1 MHRSLS
7 EVKMA
12 LDDVHQA
19 LKKADLALNELD
31 PTKKIERKKWRIL
44 PPFKGSP
51 NSLLMGAQCSNLME
65 FQPYILNLLEMIR
78 IQRLVQPLIEKQ
90 D

>member
-7 EVKMA
+7 EVKLA
-12 LDDVHQA
+12 LADVHQA

-78 IQRLVQPLIEKQ
+78 IQRLVQPLIEK
-90 D
+90 